1 MQDFF
6 IPTFFSTVYSL
17 AIIAGIFI
25 LFDWLGKAIFKNHE
39 PFWSAAYIVS
49 GLLTTST
56 ILFILCYCK
65 LITVLFL
72 RLLPIMVLT
81 WSVLIIALDYKYR
94 NTSRQLIKHTI
105 SHLKGN
111 RLVDV
116 LIALCLFGFLVM
128 SLSTPTDADSLDYHI
143 GIPLEILRNRDL
155 NFNENILHFRFIGF
169 GEMINLIGLA
179 NGCPQLGSV
188 LQYFLLLLFIL
199 IAIKLNGNKNSIL
212 FILFIIGIP
221 VLFFL
226 LPSQKHQLTG
236 ILCTSIFFYILYYKY
251 TGINTIGF
259 ALLCSL
265 LIFPVTIKYSFI
277 LSVTSIWAYIILIH
291 VKQKAYTVLLYRS
304 ALFIFLLLFFYSP
317 VLYHK
322 YLLYGDPLS
331 PLLEKYVQSPRIDVI
346 NFSNYIRNYTDG
358 GFPFPLSLILP
369 KSIGIISTVIGVT
382 FIIALLF
389 TIINKK
395 NVPVLIIV
403 ALYSA
408 LVISFG
414 QKTSRFFVEPYYWM
428 LPALFTGFH
437 NRLIIKTL
445 KTIGV
450 FSLTAIVIIQ
460 LIVLPGFISGV
471 ISDKGRYE
479 LLKLNAQNFAE
490 IEWVKSVV
498 PPDKTVGLN
507 TRSRTLLSD
516 NVLPREYYRMIQNS
530 RIPLSLRI
538 DILKK
543 HSVEYIVLKDNDK
556 KLITEISPYYHAV
569 LVDGPKIFSHA
580 SRNPVN
586 RSKKYSL
593 NIYKI
598 SLSK

>member
-1 MQDFF
+1 MQEFF

-49 GLLTTST
+49 GLLITST

-65 LITVLFL
+65 LITVQFL
-72 RLLPIMVLT
+72 RLLPIMFLT
-81 WSVLIIALDYKYR
+81 WSVLIIALDHRYR
-94 NTSRQLIKHTI
+94 NTSRQFIKHTI

-143 GIPLEILRNRDL
+143 GIPLEILRNGDL

-199 IAIKLNGNKNSIL
+199 IAIKLNGNKNSTL

-251 TGINTIGF
+251 NDISTGRF

-265 LIFPVTIKYSFI
+265 LIFPITIKYSFI
-277 LSVTSIWAYIILIH
+277 LSVASIWAYIMLIH
-291 VKQKAYTVLLYRS
+291 VKYKTFTVLAYRF
-304 ALFIFLLLFFYSP
+304 AIFIFLLLIFYSP
-317 VLYHK
+317 ILYQK
-322 YLLYGDPLS
+322 YLLYGDPFS
-331 PLLEKYVQSPRIDVI
+331 PLFERYVQSPGIDII

-358 GFPFPLSLILP
+358 GFPFPLSLIFP
-369 KSIGIISTVIGVT
+369 KSFGIISTVIGLS
-382 FIIALLF
+382 FIVALLF
-389 TIINKK
+389 TFINKHRL
-395 NVPVLIIV
+395 PVLIIV
-403 ALYSA
+403 ILYSA

-428 LPALFTGFH
+428 LPGLFSCFH

-445 KTIGV
+445 KTVAV
-450 FSLTAIVIIQ
+450 FSITVVVIIQ
-460 LIVLPGFISGV
+460 LIVLPSFTSGI

-479 LLKLNAQNFAE
+479 LLKLNAQNFEE
-490 IEWVKSVV
+490 IEWVKSIV
-498 PPDKTVGLN
+498 PADKTVGIN
-507 TRSRTLLSD
+507 TRSRALLSD

>member
-1 MQDFF
+1 MF
-6 IPTFFSTVYSL
+6 
-17 AIIAGIFI
+17 
-25 LFDWLGKAIFKNHE
+25 
-39 PFWSAAYIVS
+39 
-49 GLLTTST
+49 
-56 ILFILCYCK
+56 
-65 LITVLFL
+65 
-72 RLLPIMVLT
+72 LT
-81 WSVLIIALDYKYR
+81 WSLLIIALDRTYRKTTKQFIKY
-94 NTSRQLIKHTI
+94 SI
-105 SHLKGN
+105 SHLNGN
-111 RLVDV
+111 RLVNI
-116 LIALCLFGFLVM
+116 LIALCLLGFLVM
-128 SLSTPTDADSLDYHI
+128 CLSTPTDADSLDYHI
-143 GIPLEILRNRDL
+143 GIPLEILRNQDL
-155 NFNENILHFRFIGF
+155 NFNQDILHFRFIGL

-179 NGCPQLGSV
+179 NGCPQLGST
-188 LQYFLLLLFIL
+188 LQYLLLILFIQ
-199 IAIKLNGNKNSIL
+199 IAIKLNGNTNSAL

-236 ILCTSIFFYILYYKY
+236 ILCTSIFFYVLYYKY
-251 TGINTIGF
+251 TDINTIGF

-291 VKQKAYTVLLYRS
+291 VKKKTYKVLLHRS
-304 ALFIFLLLFFYSP
+304 ALFILLLLFFYSP

-369 KSIGIISTVIGVT
+369 KSFGIISTVIGVT

-395 NVPVLIIV
+395 RAPVLIIV
-403 ALYSA
+403 VLYSV

-437 NRLIIKTL
+437 NRLIVKTL
-445 KTIGV
+445 KTIAV

-471 ISDKGRYE
+471 ITDKGRYE

-490 IEWVKSVV
+490 IEWVKSIV
-498 PPDKTVGLN
+498 PPDKTVGIN
-507 TRSRTLLSD
+507 TRSRALLTD
-516 NVLPREYYRMIQNS
+516 NVLPKEYYRILLNTH
-530 RIPLSLRI
+530 IPLQLRI

-543 HSVEYIVLKDNDK
+543 YSVEYIVLNNDDK
-556 KLITEISPYYHAV
+556 KLITEINPYYNAV
-569 LVDGPKIFSHA
+569 LVDGPKTFSHA

-586 RSKKYSL
+586 RSRTYAL

-598 SLSK
+598 SLCR